1 MTENVEAAKTEE
13 TKAVEPK
20 VNPLERKIEFS
31 VSAAELEAGAAKELK
46 QLGKKAKLP
55 GFRVGHVPAAK
66 VEEMYGY
73 EARNRVLNRLVEAA
87 YAAAAKASGLAL
99 AGYPRIEAAQGAQ
112 PGEAELKF
120 VATVEVM
127 PEVAA
132 PALEAL
138 ELKRYACEVTDAEV
152 EKTLDIM
159 VHQRAT
165 YEKEE
170 GRKAQK
176 DDRITVNFKGT
187 KDGEPFEGGSAT
199 GYKCIVG
206 AGTMLPEFEKAIE
219 GLAAGDKKSFDLT
232 FPENYP
238 AKELCGK
245 QVTFEVE
252 CTEVEK
258 AVIPAL
264 DDEFAK
270 SLKLESADKMKA
282 EVRKNLER
290 EVKTRL
296 RNRTQGEVMMKL
308 QELATFDVPQVFVE
322 TEAEQMAQNMVNEYV
337 RNGYIKASDAK
348 KRQLPTDLFKDQAE
362 KRVKLTMLV
371 TKIVD
376 DNKITVGEADVKALA
391 AEIAEAYE
399 NPEAM
404 VQSVLQDKRQYQGY
418 LNVALQS
425 KVVDFVLGK
434 AKTTEEKVAFDDL
447 MKPQQQ

>member
-13 TKAVEPK
+13 TKAAEPK
-20 VNPLERKIEFS
+20 VNPLEKTIEFS
-31 VSAAELEAGAAKELK
+31 VSLAELEAGAAKELK

-66 VEEMYGY
+66 VAEMYGY
-73 EARNRVLNRLVEAA
+73 EARTRVMNRLVEAA

-99 AGYPRIEAAQGAQ
+99 VGYPRIEAVEGGK
-112 PGEAELKF
+112 PVEGEMKF
-120 VATVEVM
+120 VAHVEVM

-138 ELKRYACEVTDAEV
+138 ELKRYQCEVTDADV
-152 EKTLDIM
+152 AKTLDIM
-159 VHQRAT
+159 ARQRAT
-165 YEKEE
+165 YAKED
-170 GRKAQK
+170 GRKAEK

-232 FPENYP
+232 FPENYA
-238 AKELCGK
+238 AKDLSGK

-270 SLKLESADKMKA
+270 KLNLESAEKMNA
-282 EVRKNLER
+282 EVRKNLQR

-296 RNRTQGEVMMKL
+296 SNRVRAEVMGKL
-308 QELATFDVPQVFVE
+308 QELATFAVPQAFVE
-322 TEAEQMAQNMVNEYV
+322 TEANHMAEAMMKDYV
-337 RNGYIKASDAK
+337 ARGIIKAADAK
-348 KRQLPTDLFKDQAE
+348 KHQLPADLFKDQAE
-362 KRVKLTMLV
+362 KRVQLTMLA
-371 TKIVD
+371 TKLIE
-376 DNKITVGEADVKALA
+376 DNQLAATEADVKALVS
-391 AEIAEAYE
+391 EFAEAYE
-399 NPEAM
+399 QPAD
-404 VQSVLQDKRQYQGY
+404 VVDAVLKDAREHQRY
-418 LNVALQS
+418 LNLATEQKL
-425 KVVDFVLGK
+425 VDFVLGK
-434 AKTTEEKVAFDDL
+434 AKTTDEAVTFDDL
-447 MKPQQQ
+447 MKTPQ